1 MKLFLV
7 TFFRKTYLFASF
19 LAIVAHIAY
28 PYLYDFPYLLVLKM
42 ILLLI
47 WIIVFVGL
55 VLYLRYPQILPQG
68 ILLKPKSGIQTVY
81 QTVERMFYYSL
92 AIYLFLPKSYIFANY
107 IILLI
112 FGVFLGCRI
121 VIKANDYLIS

>member
-7 TFFRKTYLFASF
+7 TVFRKTYLFAFF
-19 LAIVAHIAY
+19 LAKVAHIAY

-42 ILLLI
+42 ILLFI
-47 WIIVFVGL
+47 WMVVFVGF
-55 VLYLRYPQILPQG
+55 VLYLKYPQICPQG
-68 ILLKPKSGIQTVY
+68 VLLKPKSSLQTTY
-81 QTVERMFYYSL
+81 RTIERFFYYSL
-92 AIYLFLPKSYIFANY
+92 AIYVFLPKSYIFPNY

-121 VIKANDYLIS
+121 AIKANNCLKS